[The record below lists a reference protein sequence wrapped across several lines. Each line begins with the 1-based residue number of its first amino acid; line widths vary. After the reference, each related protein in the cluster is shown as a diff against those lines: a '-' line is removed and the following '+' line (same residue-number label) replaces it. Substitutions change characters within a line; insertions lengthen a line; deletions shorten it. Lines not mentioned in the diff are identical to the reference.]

1 MDLEIGRNVDT
12 TFGNPDF
19 VAYAESF
26 GAIGYRITSA
36 GELLP
41 ALRAALAA
49 DTVSVIACPV
59 DYAANL
65 ELIESLGDL
74 DESLS

>member
-1 MDLEIGRNVDT
+1 MPRAGPLRRVRRGKR
-12 TFGNPDF
+12 
-19 VAYAESF
+19 
-26 GAIGYRITSA
+26 A

-41 ALRAALAA
+41 TLRTALAA

-59 DYAANL
+59 DYSTNL